1 MELISSYH
9 SVARYCHVRLRSPA
23 MVYLIHEVFEF
34 EWFFEVIN
42 IVENSVHQNASACN
56 LELSINF
63 MDEFHWFCKS
73 ISPFTFMVASMIVSF
88 T

>member
-9 SVARYCHVRLRSPA
+9 SVARYCHVRLRPPA

-34 EWFFEVIN
+34 EWFFEVI
-42 IVENSVHQNASACN
+42 NSVHQNASACN

-63 MDEFHWFCKS
+63 MDEFHCFCKL
-73 ISPFTFMVASMIVSF
+73 ISPFTFMVASMIMSF

>member
-1 MELISSYH
+1 
-9 SVARYCHVRLRSPA
+9 

-34 EWFFEVIN
+34 EWFFELIN

-56 LELSINF
+56 LELSIHF
-63 MDEFHWFCKS
+63 MSEFHWFCKL

>member
-1 MELISSYH
+1 MELISFYH
-9 SVARYCHVRLRSPA
+9 SVARRSPA

>member
-1 MELISSYH
+1 MESISSYH
-9 SVARYCHVRLRSPA
+9 SVARYCHVRLRPPA

-42 IVENSVHQNASACN
+42 SVHQNASACN
-56 LELSINF
+56 LELSIHF
-63 MDEFHWFCKS
+63 MDEFHWFCKL
-73 ISPFTFMVASMIVSF
+73 ISPFTFMVASMIMSF